1 MAGQLAASPMMIFA
15 VWIENAL
22 DVPVQCPHDADARQH
37 QPAATDLRGVDQVFD
52 RGLPLLELLFGPGSF
67 WIYLAAS
74 LSVTSW
80 RPRGNGIGS
89 SNSRAQ
95 PRLLMSPS
103 LLVEFGLE
111 PFRHPRC

>member
-52 RGLPLLELLFGPGSF
+52 RGLPLLELLFGPGRC
-67 WIYLAAS
+67 WIDLAAS
-74 LSVTSW
+74 LTVTSS
-80 RPRGNGIGS
+80 RPLGNGIGS
-89 SNSRAQ
+89 ANPRAQ
-95 PRLLMSPS
+95 PPVL
-103 LLVEFGLE
+103 
-111 PFRHPRC
+111 